1 MFFKLEK
8 RKWSS
13 RHSWTNFPLCVEIV
27 FFYNNNNNNDDDED
41 HGGHES
47 CGALYFWVNAFL
59 YVHFVCLLPPLF
71 SHSFSELFETGSTW
85 TTSMS
90 LGKKTRK
97 QKEMERKHKPEKA
110 QNNFSF
116 SFKRI
121 ETYYRMQYAQKNTCI
136 VYLDELCKNSRAMS
150 SCVRT
155 SLLWYAISKRHA
167 VAWLTTARHSALF
180 NLCSTT
186 FSNVQKKIRKSTKKI
201 K

>member
-1 MFFKLEK
+1 MRITGAMRVAALSIFGLTLFLRSFRLSSSSAFPTFF
-8 RKWSS
+8 
-13 RHSWTNFPLCVEIV
+13 
-27 FFYNNNNNNDDDED
+27 
-41 HGGHES
+41 
-47 CGALYFWVNAFL
+47 FWVVWNGLNLNHLHVAW
-59 YVHFVCLLPPLF
+59 
-71 SHSFSELFETGSTW
+71 EKNQKTKRN
-85 TTSMS
+85 
-90 LGKKTRK
+90 GKKTQTRK
-97 QKEMERKHKPEKA
+97 SPKQ
-110 QNNFSF
+110 FLF
-116 SFKRI
+116 FFFKRI

-155 SLLWYAISKRHA
+155 SLLWYAISKRHV

>member
-1 MFFKLEK
+1 MMRITGAMRVAALSIFGLTLFFTFI
-8 RKWSS
+8 S
-13 RHSWTNFPLCVEIV
+13 FV
-27 FFYNNNNNNDDDED
+27 FF
-41 HGGHES
+41 
-47 CGALYFWVNAFL
+47 LR
-59 YVHFVCLLPPLF
+59 F
-71 SHSFSELFETGSTW
+71 SHILFLSCLKRAQPEPPPCR
-85 TTSMS
+85 

-116 SFKRI
+116 FSKRI